1 MDTAVTL
8 TLSQEEEE
16 ITIIINKDR
25 VQEAALDTPCVLH
38 DFEAPPPLLGYR
50 EALPAAPSYE
60 AITPTREAVTV
71 DAASQ
76 TEAQTEDQRWRYC
89 MAAIQALQYQLLGV
103 HNYIISNH

>member
-1 MDTAVTL
+1 MYVCMDTAVTL

-38 DFEAPPPLLGYR
+38 DFEAP
-50 EALPAAPSYE
+50 AAPSYE

-76 TEAQTEDQRWRYC
+76 TEAQTEDQRWTYC
-89 MAAIQALQYQLLGV
+89 MAAIQALQYQLMGV
-103 HNYIISNH
+103 HNYIISNN